1 MAMAIC
7 SGGVPAIKPF
17 SSPIAATN
25 APALA
30 VAGLVEH
37 PALTPEVQI
46 GILSVVDKTGSPTL
60 GDIAKAISHPLSST
74 AALALV
80 TAGVLDIEPVAV
92 IDANTRLTRRVA
104 SPAQT
109 IEPVA
114 PPTPDMPLPAS
125 VTVVRGPTFD
135 PEVFVITADTLSH
148 VRRVAQLRRPGVY
161 VGWSE
166 IGNAY
171 VGTSGD
177 TANRVAVNANLS
189 QATQVAVILDRNDVL
204 TTDDAHV
211 AERILHQCL
220 AFGKVFSSLNTLPM
234 GTNVSPERYGD
245 IRIFVTNAVM
255 LLHRDGVISSPLAT
269 RHLMAGPRAMSDI
282 KVMPVVDDG
291 MLHEMAGRG
300 FSARAVDTGNGWVL
314 LRGSV
319 VRRAVM
325 PSANSTAS
333 LRRAEWLHA
342 GLLHDRGDA
351 YEVLSNLRF
360 DSASGAA
367 QFVSGAKGRSWL
379 PVGGT
384 SSGDIMA
391 SR

>member
-7 SGGVPAIKPF
+7 SGGVPVIKSF
-17 SSPIAATN
+17 SSPIATD

-30 VAGLVEH
+30 VAGLVAH

-46 GILSVVDKTGSPTL
+46 GILSVVDATGSATL
-60 GDIAKAISHPLSST
+60 GDIADSVEHSLSST

-80 TAGVLDIEPVAV
+80 AAGVLDIEPVAV
-92 IDANTRLTRRVA
+92 IDANTRVTRHVA
-104 SPAQT
+104 GQAPT
-109 IEPVA
+109 IEPLA
-114 PPTPDMPLPAS
+114 PPAPDMPLPAS
-125 VTVVRGPTFD
+125 VTAVRGPTFD

-148 VRRVAQLRRPGVY
+148 VRRVARLQRPGVY

-189 QATQVAVILDRNDVL
+189 QARQVAVILDRNHAL
-204 TTDDAHV
+204 TPEDAQV

-220 AFGKVFSSLNTLPM
+220 AFGKVFGSLNTLPI

-245 IRIFVTNAVM
+245 IRMFVTNAVM
-255 LLHRDGVISSPLAT
+255 LLHRSGIITSPLAT

-282 KVMPVVDDG
+282 EVTPVVDDG
-291 MLHEMAGRG
+291 ILHEMTGRG
-300 FSARAVDTGNGWVL
+300 FSARAVETSDGWVL

-384 SSGDIMA
+384 SSNDIMA

>member
-7 SGGVPAIKPF
+7 SGGVSAIKSF

-30 VAGLVEH
+30 VAGLIEH
-37 PALTPEVQI
+37 PALTPETQI
-46 GILSVVDKTGSPTL
+46 GILSVVDETGSATL
-60 GDIAKAISHPLSST
+60 GDIAESVAHPLSST

-80 TAGVLDIEPVAV
+80 AAGVLDIESVAV
-92 IDANTRLTRRVA
+92 IDANTRVTRHMA
-104 SPAQT
+104 GQAEMAEPA
-109 IEPVA
+109 A
-114 PPTPDMPLPAS
+114 PPVPGAPLPAS
-125 VTVVRGPTFD
+125 VTAVGGPAFD
-135 PEVFVITADTLSH
+135 PEVFVIKADTLSH
-148 VRRVAQLRRPGVY
+148 IRRVTQLQRPGVY

-166 IGNAY
+166 SGNAY
-171 VGTSGD
+171 IGTSGD
-177 TANRVAVNANLS
+177 IANRVAVNANLS
-189 QATQVAVILDRNDVL
+189 HASQVAVVLDRNGVL
-204 TTDDAHV
+204 TAQDALV
-211 AERILHQCL
+211 AERVLHQCL
-220 AFGKVFSSLNTLPM
+220 AFGKVFTSLNTLPM

-245 IRIFVTNAVM
+245 IRMFVTNAVM

-282 KVMPVVDDG
+282 KVTPVVEDG
-291 MLHEMAGRG
+291 MLYEMAGHG
-300 FSARAVDTGNGWVL
+300 FSARAVDTGNGWIL
-314 LRGSV
+314 LRGSI

-342 GLLHDRGDA
+342 GLLRDRGDG

-367 QFVSGAKGRSWL
+367 QFVSAAKGRSWV
-379 PVGGT
+379 PVGPAT
-384 SSGDIMA
+384 SSDILA
-391 SR
+391 SC

>member
-7 SGGVPAIKPF
+7 SGGVPAIKSF
-17 SSPIAATN
+17 SSPIATD
-25 APALA
+25 APAPA
-30 VAGLVEH
+30 VAGLIAH

-46 GILSVVDKTGSPTL
+46 GILSVVDATGSATL
-60 GDIAKAISHPLSST
+60 GDIADSVEHSLSST

-80 TAGVLDIEPVAV
+80 AAGVLEIEPVAV
-92 IDANTRLTRRVA
+92 IDANTRVTRRVA
-104 SPAQT
+104 GQAPT
-109 IEPVA
+109 IEPLA
-114 PPTPDMPLPAS
+114 PPAPDMPLPVS
-125 VTVVRGPTFD
+125 VTAVRGPTFD
-135 PEVFVITADTLSH
+135 PEVFVIAADTLSH
-148 VRRVAQLRRPGVY
+148 IRRVARLQRPGVY

-166 IGNAY
+166 IGKAY

-189 QATQVAVILDRNDVL
+189 QARQVAVILDRNHAL
-204 TTDDAHV
+204 TPEDAQV

-220 AFGKVFSSLNTLPM
+220 AFGKVFGSLNTLPL

-245 IRIFVTNAVM
+245 IRMFVTNAVM
-255 LLHRDGVISSPLAT
+255 LLHRSGIITSPLAT
-269 RHLMAGPRAMSDI
+269 RRLMAGPRAMSDI
-282 KVMPVVDDG
+282 EVTPVVDDG
-291 MLHEMAGRG
+291 ILHEMTGRG
-300 FSARAVDTGNGWVL
+300 FSAHAVETGDGWVL

-384 SSGDIMA
+384 SSSDIMA

>member
-7 SGGVPAIKPF
+7 SGGVPAIKSF
-17 SSPIAATN
+17 SSPIATD
-25 APALA
+25 APAPA
-30 VAGLVEH
+30 VAGLIAH

-46 GILSVVDKTGSPTL
+46 GILSVVDATGSATL
-60 GDIAKAISHPLSST
+60 GDIADSVEHSLSST

-80 TAGVLDIEPVAV
+80 AAGVLEIEPVAV
-92 IDANTRLTRRVA
+92 IDANTRVTRRVA
-104 SPAQT
+104 GQAPT
-109 IEPVA
+109 IEPLA
-114 PPTPDMPLPAS
+114 PPAPDMPLPVS
-125 VTVVRGPTFD
+125 VTAVRGPTFD
-135 PEVFVITADTLSH
+135 PEVFVIAADTLSH
-148 VRRVAQLRRPGVY
+148 IRRVARLQRPGVY

-166 IGNAY
+166 IGKAY

-189 QATQVAVILDRNDVL
+189 QARQVAVILDRNHAL
-204 TTDDAHV
+204 TPEDAQV

-220 AFGKVFSSLNTLPM
+220 AFGKVFGSLNTLPL

-245 IRIFVTNAVM
+245 IRMFVTNAVM
-255 LLHRDGVISSPLAT
+255 LLHRSGIITSPLAT
-269 RHLMAGPRAMSDI
+269 RRLMAGPRAMSDI
-282 KVMPVVDDG
+282 EVTPVVDDG
-291 MLHEMAGRG
+291 ILHEMTGRG
-300 FSARAVDTGNGWVL
+300 FSARAVETGDGWVL

-384 SSGDIMA
+384 SSSDIMA